1 MSKTI
6 AKLALMSLLVIGSA
20 SAVACESM
28 GPSAHV
34 GQVTSIDS
42 GKGTFT
48 IMDAESRSPITFTA
62 SSDIISGLKDAKGMV
77 KVNFEEQGKNLN
89 AVGVTF

>member
-1 MSKTI
+1 
-6 AKLALMSLLVIGSA
+6 
-20 SAVACESM
+20 
-28 GPSAHV
+28 
-34 GQVTSIDS
+34 
-42 GKGTFT
+42 
-48 IMDAESRSPITFTA
+48 MDAESRSPITFTA